1 LSAII
6 FLGVV
11 VACFCWGFGKNGRQN
26 MVFWW
31 SICGGMRGKRGGF
44 ATRFQGSKNTP
55 RIPDLFFGLPDLG
68 NGLVSREIIGRLSS
82 SCLVFFSRLLQTTD
96 ESRCTCAFLV
106 DRVQCWLFLSLAVF
120 IELGIGRIFPD
131 WGAIK

>member
-1 LSAII
+1 
-6 FLGVV
+6 
-11 VACFCWGFGKNGRQN
+11 

-82 SCLVFFSRLLQTTD
+82 SCLVFFRRRMKADAHALSLSIGFNVGCFCR
-96 ESRCTCAFLV
+96 
-106 DRVQCWLFLSLAVF
+106 WPFLSNWASDGYFRIGGLSN
-120 IELGIGRIFPD
+120 ELQSINEDDGRLRFYSAAWLPRMD
-131 WGAIK
+131 